1 MLGLRHKTQDHY
13 NTTTCESYSPHNLDT
28 DGCGTY
34 VTGWFCSILD
44 AKQVRKKLNN
54 VRKKCYGTLLKVQA
68 VLPMT
73 AVLKFYEAPT

>member
-34 VTGWFCSILD
+34 VIGWYCSILD
-44 AKQVRKKLNN
+44 AKQARNKLKKRSKEML
-54 VRKKCYGTLLKVQA
+54 RYSTISPDC
-68 VLPMT
+68 T
-73 AVLKFYEAPT
+73 AYDCSSKIL